1 MKYLNTLVILT
12 SVVSTSVFAGAY
24 VENREAYNLA
34 SDQMEFMLRVGY
46 NSDMGAGIML
56 TNTYTLQRD
65 DELKHGYNEI
75 EGWYPLFKP
84 TDRLTIQPGGLIND
98 KSIGSGGAVYLDVN
112 YKFTP
117 WFNLTVRNRYNHNSY
132 SSTDLNGE
140 LDNNDSYEIGNYWNF
155 T

>member
-1 MKYLNTLVILT
+1 MDGGFPIFEKWIYYEISEYSSDINFSNIHLC
-12 SVVSTSVFAGAY
+12 FCWRY
-24 VENREAYNLA
+24 VENREAYNPA

-84 TDRLTIQPGGLIND
+84 TDKLTIQHGG
-98 KSIGSGGAVYLDVN
+98 
-112 YKFTP
+112 
-117 WFNLTVRNRYNHNSY
+117 
-132 SSTDLNGE
+132 
-140 LDNNDSYEIGNYWNF
+140 
-155 T
+155 